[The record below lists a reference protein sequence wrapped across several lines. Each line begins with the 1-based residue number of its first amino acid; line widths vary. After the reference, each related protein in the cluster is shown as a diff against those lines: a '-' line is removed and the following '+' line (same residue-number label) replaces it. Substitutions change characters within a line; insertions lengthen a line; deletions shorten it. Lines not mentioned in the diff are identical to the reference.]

1 MDILRAEDLKL
12 NKLQI
17 FVCLKLVISRL
28 MDFEQKCLFNA
39 LSSSTVLICPTHGPL
54 ENMQRGCQ
62 IFF

>member
-1 MDILRAEDLKL
+1 MDILRAENLKL

-39 LSSSTVLICPTHGPL
+39 LSSSAVLICP
-54 ENMQRGCQ
+54 M
-62 IFF
+62 